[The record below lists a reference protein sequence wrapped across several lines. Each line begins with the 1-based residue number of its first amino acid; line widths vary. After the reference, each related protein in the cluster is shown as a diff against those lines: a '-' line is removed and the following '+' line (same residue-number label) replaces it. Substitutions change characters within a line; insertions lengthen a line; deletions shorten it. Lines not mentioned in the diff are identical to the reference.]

1 MVAHDPAA
9 VMRLRLLALGSL
21 ESKIYELLITD
32 FLKALPEIPE
42 E

>member
-1 MVAHDPAA
+1 VAHDPAA
-9 VMRLRLLALGSL
+9 VKRLRLLALGSL

-32 FLKALPEIPE
+32 VLKALPEILE

>member
-1 MVAHDPAA
+1 
-9 VMRLRLLALGSL
+9 MRLRLLALGSL

-32 FLKALPEIPE
+32 VLKALPEILE